1 MAASPWIGAQ
11 HRAFTPR
18 HICVITETYPP
29 EVNGVAFTLA
39 HLVDGLSARGH
50 AVSVVRPCQRES
62 DHPDRRCGPNVTLV
76 PSLPFPWYKELQVG
90 VPACGLLRS
99 CWSQHR
105 PDVVYVATQGPL
117 GWSAVRTARHLAIP
131 VFSGFHTNFH
141 SYSQYYG
148 AGWLQPVI
156 VRYLRRFHN
165 RTHGTLVPS
174 IDLCEQLQATG
185 FKNVYVLDR
194 GVDSQLFAPE
204 RRCPELRNQWG
215 ISETGLAVLYVGRVA
230 PEKNLRLAVA
240 AYRAMQRFNTSS
252 KFVIVGDGPFRAT
265 LQKEHTDLIFCGVR
279 TGEDLARYYASA
291 DVFLFP
297 SETETFG
304 NVTLEAM
311 ASGLVVI
318 AYDYAAAGMHLTNG
332 QTGVLVPYGDA
343 KAFVDAATKLARA
356 PQPLPTMRRLARA
369 YSRSIDWSH
378 VVEKFETLLTGGL
391 GRGYITPSAL
401 MTRRGVAI

>member
-1 MAASPWIGAQ
+1 MAASPWNGSHQ
-11 HRAFTPR
+11 YAFKPR

-29 EVNGVAFTLA
+29 EVNGVAFTLS

-50 AVSVVRPCQRES
+50 AVSVVRPRQRGS
-62 DHPDRRCGPNVTLV
+62 DHPDCRYDPSVTLV

-90 VPACGLLRS
+90 IPAGGLLRH
-99 CWSQHR
+99 CWRQRR

-117 GWSAVRTARHLAIP
+117 GWSAVRTARRLGIP

-141 SYSQYYG
+141 SYSPFYG

-156 VRYLRRFHN
+156 VRYLRGFHN
-165 RTHGTLVPS
+165 RTYGTLVPS
-174 IDLCEQLQATG
+174 VDLREQLQASG
-185 FKNVYVLDR
+185 FKNVSVLDR
-194 GVDSQLFAPE
+194 GVDSQLFTPE
-204 RRCPELRNQWG
+204 RRCPELRYRWG
-215 ISETGLAVLYVGRVA
+215 VSDTGLAVLYVGRVA

-240 AYRAMQRFNTSS
+240 AYRAMQRFSDS
-252 KFVIVGDGPFRAT
+252 ARFIVVGDGPFRAT
-265 LQKEHTDLIFCGVR
+265 LQKEHPDLIFCGVH

-318 AYDYAAAGMHLTNG
+318 AYDYAAAGMHISSG
-332 QTGVLVPYGDA
+332 ETGVLVPPGA
-343 KAFVDAATKLARA
+343 SKAFVDAAAKLAQA
-356 PQPLPTMRRLARA
+356 PQSLRKMRQQARA
-369 YSRSIDWSH
+369 YARSIDWPR
-378 VVEKFETLLTGGL
+378 VVEKFERLLTEPL
-391 GRGYITPSAL
+391 GRSRTAL
-401 MTRRGVAI
+401 NAVMTGRGVAI